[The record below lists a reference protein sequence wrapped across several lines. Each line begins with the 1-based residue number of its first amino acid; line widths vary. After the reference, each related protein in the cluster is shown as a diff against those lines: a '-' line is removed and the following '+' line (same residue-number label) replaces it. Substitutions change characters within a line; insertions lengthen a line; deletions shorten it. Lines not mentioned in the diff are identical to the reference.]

1 MPTQIRI
8 DDITLLKPD
17 ENDEIQVLSEQ
28 MTCDWIGLYLAEM
41 TQVESFFVNK
51 LEDLISQF
59 IQLQDKF
66 RIKADRYEDE
76 KANKDSKK
84 AKKESQPL

>member
-1 MPTQIRI
+1 
-8 DDITLLKPD
+8 
-17 ENDEIQVLSEQ
+17 
-28 MTCDWIGLYLAEM
+28 
-41 TQVESFFVNK
+41 VNK

-76 KANKDSKK
+76 KVVKANKKS
-84 AKKESQPL
+84 KKESKAAL